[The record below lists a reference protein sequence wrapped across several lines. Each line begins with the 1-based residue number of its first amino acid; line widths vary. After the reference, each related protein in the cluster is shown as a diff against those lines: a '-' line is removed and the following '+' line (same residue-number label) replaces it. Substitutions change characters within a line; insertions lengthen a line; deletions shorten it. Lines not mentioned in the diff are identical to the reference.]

1 MLNRPVTNY
10 WARRDQHDW
19 IWPGSAHNGPK
30 AMLINGLAGS
40 GGDMFPWL
48 FRHENLGPLVGTRT
62 WGGLVGISGNPGMI
76 DGSGVRVPVFAFYE
90 KDGTWGI
97 EGHGVDPTVEVLD
110 DPGVM
115 KGGPHYGGVD
125 PQMDKA
131 VELLLAELARAPVTH
146 PARPAYPNRS
156 GFGIKPEDK

>member
-1 MLNRPVTNY
+1 
-10 WARRDQHDW
+10 
-19 IWPGSAHNGPK
+19 
-30 AMLINGLAGS
+30 
-40 GGDMFPWL
+40 
-48 FRHENLGPLVGTRT
+48 
-62 WGGLVGISGNPGMI
+62 MI

-115 KGGPHYGGVD
+115 KGGPHFGGVD

-131 VELLLAELARAPVTH
+131 VELLLAELARAPFT
-146 PARPAYPNRS
+146 PPTRPAYPNRS